1 MSRTRQNTTQ
11 RNGKKVLGSWKIYCT
26 LSCGS
31 YGITLK
37 GVKSKRIA
45 NQVKHKVN
53 EIERLSKQFPNQKDW
68 LKETYIACGR
78 EDMIPNYNDLIPNIK
93 EGFEELIS
101 TKQLHKEITKQKTID
116 AYLYAKSLMLKV
128 IGNISV
134 NQISSMHK
142 VQIEK
147 ELHSR
152 DYSDNTIN
160 IYSRNIMQFL
170 SWCVEHEYIDKLPFK
185 IKQIKVVANK
195 KTWIKKDEFDLIT
208 SKMDKVSRAYAVVSY
223 HTGLRKSELN
233 DNKYDKAY
241 NGLYHTLKIKDNLYQ
256 LCING
261 KGGKYREVPL
271 MESIKDEYDIMVKNR
286 LHPTTIS
293 KKFKKACIK
302 VGLPH
307 YHFHHLRHSFS
318 SNLTMITQDAYL
330 ISTAMGHS
338 SLNTTQKYLNDK
350 TLKWSKLVESEV
362 FKA

>member
-1 MSRTRQNTTQ
+1 MSRLKRNTTQ
-11 RNGKKVLGSWKIYCT
+11 RNGKKVLGSYRLEVN
-26 LSCGS
+26 LSTGREK
-31 YGITLK
+31 ITLK
-37 GVKSKRIA
+37 GITNKRVAKQI
-45 NQVKHKVN
+45 QRKVDIV
-53 EIERLSKQFPNQKDW
+53 EEKSKQFPNEKDW

-78 EDMIPNYNDLIPNIK
+78 EDMIPNYNELIPNIK
-93 EGFEELIS
+93 EGFDELIS

-116 AYLYAKSLMLKV
+116 AYLSAQSLMLKV
-128 IGNISV
+128 IGNIPV

-160 IYSRNIMQFL
+160 IYSRNVMQFL
-170 SWCVEHEYIDKLPFK
+170 RWCEEVQYLDKVPFT

-195 KTWIKKDEFDLIT
+195 RTWIQKDEFDLIT

-293 KKFKKACIK
+293 KKFKKACIE

-318 SNLTMITQDAYL
+318 SNLSMQTQDAYL

-338 SLNTTQKYLNDK
+338 SLQTTQKYLNDK

>member
-1 MSRTRQNTTQ
+1 
-11 RNGKKVLGSWKIYCT
+11 
-26 LSCGS
+26 
-31 YGITLK
+31 
-37 GVKSKRIA
+37 
-45 NQVKHKVN
+45 
-53 EIERLSKQFPNQKDW
+53 
-68 LKETYIACGR
+68 
-78 EDMIPNYNDLIPNIK
+78 
-93 EGFEELIS
+93 
-101 TKQLHKEITKQKTID
+101 
-116 AYLYAKSLMLKV
+116 
-128 IGNISV
+128 
-134 NQISSMHK
+134 
-142 VQIEK
+142 
-147 ELHSR
+147 
-152 DYSDNTIN
+152 
-160 IYSRNIMQFL
+160 MQFL
-170 SWCVEHEYIDKLPFK
+170 RWCEEVQYLDKVPFT

-195 KTWIKKDEFDLIT
+195 RTWIQKDEFDLIT

-293 KKFKKACIK
+293 KKFKKACIE

-318 SNLTMITQDAYL
+318 SNLSMQTQDAYL